1 MNGLARL
8 PWQTLLYVLRLTKRS
23 LLVRFYKRR
32 DARFIVVKGR
42 HAFKNWHVYVSWFWH
57 YPLFIVC
64 LAR

>member
-1 MNGLARL
+1 MNGLTRL
-8 PWQTLLYVLRLTKRS
+8 PWQTLLYALHLTKRA

-32 DARFIVVKGR
+32 DAHFIVVKGVN
-42 HAFKNWHVYVSWFWH
+42 AFKNWHVYASWFWH